1 MWGKGLPVCTGLGK
15 EETEVA
21 RDSPEIVNFCL
32 LPLDL
37 YLGYL
42 KHGEMRWEL
51 AIQSEVA
58 AAAACESL
66 MLH

>member
-1 MWGKGLPVCTGLGK
+1 MWGKGLPVCTGIGK
-15 EETEVA
+15 EATEVA

-37 YLGYL
+37 YLERCDGKL
-42 KHGEMRWEL
+42 LFKTL
-51 AIQSEVA
+51 QLLPV
-58 AAAACESL
+58 SL